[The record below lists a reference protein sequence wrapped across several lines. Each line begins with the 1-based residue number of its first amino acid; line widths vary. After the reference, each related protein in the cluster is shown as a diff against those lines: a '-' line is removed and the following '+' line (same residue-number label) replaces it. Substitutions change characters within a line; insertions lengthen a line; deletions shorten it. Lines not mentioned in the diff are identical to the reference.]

1 MNFREVRKKIKT
13 IGNVK
18 KITNAMQMVS
28 AVKMRKAQQ
37 VALTGRPYR
46 AVLTNMIAR
55 IVQAPGSNESSNILI
70 SGLPT
75 KNGKNLYIVVS
86 SNKGLAGSFHY
97 GLLKHLYTNVDLDK
111 SSFIVIGKKATD
123 FLGSIGGNILAD
135 FSSSISFAD
144 DASSMFTLAKKEFE
158 AGNVEKV
165 YVVYNSFVSSFTSA
179 PVIKLLLPVS
189 QIDINL
195 LEKTDNTN
203 YSIEPSSEEV
213 LGPLLNDFLTEEV
226 RSAVL
231 DSQAS
236 EHSAR
241 MLAMKN
247 ATDSATDIITNLT
260 LLRNRI
266 RQSSITGELLD
277 MIGASQSS
285 S

>member
-46 AVLTNMIAR
+46 AVLSNMIAR
-55 IVQAPGSNESSNILI
+55 IVQAPGSNESSNVLI

-75 KNGKNLYIVVS
+75 KNGKSLYIVVS

-97 GLLKHLYTNVDLDK
+97 GLLKHLYTNVDLQK
-111 SSFIVIGKKATD
+111 SSFVVIGKKAID
-123 FLGSIGGNILAD
+123 FLGSIGANILAD
-135 FSSSISFAD
+135 FSTSTSFAD
-144 DASSMFTLAKKEFE
+144 DASSMFTLAKNEFE

-179 PVIKLLLPVS
+179 PTIKLLLPVS
-189 QIDINL
+189 QIEIST
-195 LEKTDNTN
+195 LEQTDTTN
-203 YSIEPSSEEV
+203 YLIEPSSEEV

-247 ATDSATDIITNLT
+247 ATDSASDIITNLT

>member
-46 AVLTNMIAR
+46 AVLSNMIAR
-55 IVQAPGSNESSNILI
+55 IVKTSGSAESSNTLI
-70 SGLPT
+70 SGLAK
-75 KNGKNLYIVVS
+75 KNGKSLYIVIS

-97 GLLKHLYTNVDLDK
+97 SLLKHVYSNVDLDK
-111 SSFIVIGKKATD
+111 STFVVIGKKAID
-123 FLGSIGGNILAD
+123 FLNSIGANILAD
-135 FSSSISFAD
+135 FSTSTSFAD
-144 DASSMFTLAKKEFE
+144 DASSMFTLAKSEFE

-179 PVIKLLLPVS
+179 PTIKLLLPVS
-189 QIDINL
+189 QIDISA
-195 LEKTDNTN
+195 LEQTDTTN
-203 YSIEPSSEEV
+203 YLIEPSSEEV

-247 ATDSATDIITNLT
+247 ATDSASDIITNLT

>member
-55 IVQAPGSNESSNILI
+55 IVQAPGSNESNNVLI

-111 SSFIVIGKKATD
+111 SSFIVIGKKAID
-123 FLGSIGGNILAD
+123 FLGSIGANVLAD
-135 FSSSISFAD
+135 FSTSTSFAD
-144 DASSMFTLAKKEFE
+144 DASSMFSMAKKEFE

-179 PVIKLLLPVS
+179 PTIKLLLPVS
-189 QIDINL
+189 QIDINA

-266 RQSSITGELLD
+266 RQSNITGELLD

>member
-55 IVQAPGSNESSNILI
+55 IVQAPGSEESSNVLI

-75 KNGKNLYIVVS
+75 KNGKSLYIVVS

-97 GLLKHLYTNVDLDK
+97 GLLKHLYTNVDLNK
-111 SSFIVIGKKATD
+111 SSFIVIGKKAID

-135 FSSSISFAD
+135 FSTSTSFAD
-144 DASSMFTLAKKEFE
+144 DASSMFSMAKKEFE

-179 PVIKLLLPVS
+179 STIKLLLPVS
-189 QIDINL
+189 QIDINA
-195 LEKTDNTN
+195 LEQTDNTN
-203 YSIEPSSEEV
+203 YTIEPSSEEV

-260 LLRNRI
+260 LLRNKI

-277 MIGASQSS
+277 MIGAAQSS

>member
-55 IVQAPGSNESSNILI
+55 IVKAPGSSESNNVLI
-70 SGLPT
+70 SGLPS
-75 KNGKNLYIVVS
+75 KNGKNLYIVIS

-97 GLLKHLYTNVDLDK
+97 GLLKHLYSNVDLDK
-111 SSFIVIGKKATD
+111 SSFIVIGKKAID
-123 FLGSIGGNILAD
+123 FLNSVGANILAD
-135 FSSSISFAD
+135 FSSSTSFAD
-144 DASSMFTLAKKEFE
+144 DASSMFTMARKEFE

-179 PVIKLLLPVS
+179 PTIKLLLPVS
-189 QIDINL
+189 QIDINA
-195 LEKTDNTN
+195 LEQTDNTN
-203 YSIEPSSEEV
+203 YSIEPSAEEV
-213 LGPLLNDFLTEEV
+213 IGPLLNDFLTEEV

-247 ATDSATDIITNLT
+247 ATDSASDIITNLT

>member
-46 AVLTNMIAR
+46 AVLSNMIAR
-55 IVQAPGSNESSNILI
+55 IVKTSGSAESSNALI
-70 SGLPT
+70 SGLAK
-75 KNGKNLYIVVS
+75 KNGKSLYIVIS

-97 GLLKHLYTNVDLDK
+97 SLLKHLYSNVDLDK
-111 SSFIVIGKKATD
+111 STFVVIGKKAID
-123 FLGSIGGNILAD
+123 FLNSIGANVLAD
-135 FSSSISFAD
+135 FSTSTSFAD
-144 DASSMFTLAKKEFE
+144 DASSMFTLAKNEFE

-179 PVIKLLLPVS
+179 PTIKLLLPVS
-189 QIDINL
+189 QIEISA
-195 LEKTDNTN
+195 LEQTDTTN
-203 YSIEPSSEEV
+203 YLIEPSAEEV

-247 ATDSATDIITNLT
+247 ATDSASDIITNLT

>member
-55 IVQAPGSNESSNILI
+55 IVKTSVTTESSNILI
-70 SGLPT
+70 SGLS
-75 KNGKNLYIVVS
+75 KKSGKNLYIVVS

-97 GLLKHLYTNVDLDK
+97 GLLKHLYSNIDLDK
-111 SSFIVIGKKATD
+111 SSFIVIGKKAID
-123 FLGSIGGNILAD
+123 FLNSVGANIIAD
-135 FSSSISFAD
+135 FSTSTSFAD
-144 DASSMFTLAKKEFE
+144 DASSMFTMARKEFE
-158 AGNVEKV
+158 AGTYEKV

-179 PVIKLLLPVS
+179 PTIKLLLPVS
-189 QIDINL
+189 QISINS
-195 LEKTDNTN
+195 LEQSDNTN
-203 YSIEPSSEEV
+203 YLIEPSSEEV

-260 LLRNRI
+260 LLRNKI

>member
-97 GLLKHLYTNVDLDK
+97 GLLKHLYTNVDLNK

>member
-55 IVQAPGSNESSNILI
+55 IVKTAGTSESSNVLI
-70 SGLPT
+70 SGLAQ
-75 KNGKNLYIVVS
+75 KSGKNLYIVVS

-97 GLLKHLYTNVDLDK
+97 GLLKHLYSNIDLDK
-111 SSFIVIGKKATD
+111 SSFIVIGKKAID
-123 FLGSIGGNILAD
+123 FLNSVGANIIAD
-135 FSSSISFAD
+135 FSTSTSFAD
-144 DASSMFTLAKKEFE
+144 DASSMFTMARKEFE
-158 AGNVEKV
+158 AGTYEKV

-179 PVIKLLLPVS
+179 PTIKLLLPVS
-189 QIDINL
+189 QISINS
-195 LEKTDNTN
+195 LEQSDNTN
-203 YSIEPSSEEV
+203 YLIEPSSEEV

-260 LLRNRI
+260 LLRNKI

>member
-46 AVLTNMIAR
+46 AVLSNMIAR
-55 IVQAPGSNESSNILI
+55 IVKTSGSAESSNTLI
-70 SGLPT
+70 SGLAK
-75 KNGKNLYIVVS
+75 KNGKSLYIVIS

-97 GLLKHLYTNVDLDK
+97 SLLKHVYSNVDLDK
-111 SSFIVIGKKATD
+111 STFVVIGKKAID
-123 FLGSIGGNILAD
+123 FLHSIGANILAD
-135 FSSSISFAD
+135 FSTSTSFAD
-144 DASSMFTLAKKEFE
+144 DASSMFTLAKSEFE

-179 PVIKLLLPVS
+179 PTIKLLLPVS
-189 QIDINL
+189 QIDISA
-195 LEKTDNTN
+195 LEQTDTTN
-203 YSIEPSSEEV
+203 YLIEPSSEEV

-247 ATDSATDIITNLT
+247 ATDSASDIITNLT

>member
-46 AVLTNMIAR
+46 AVLSNMIAR
-55 IVQAPGSNESSNILI
+55 IVKTSGSAESSNTLI
-70 SGLPT
+70 SGLT
-75 KNGKNLYIVVS
+75 KKNGKSLYIVIS

-97 GLLKHLYTNVDLDK
+97 SLLKHVYSNVDLDK
-111 SSFIVIGKKATD
+111 STFVVIGKKAID
-123 FLGSIGGNILAD
+123 FLNSIGANILAD
-135 FSSSISFAD
+135 FSTSTSFAD
-144 DASSMFTLAKKEFE
+144 DASSMFTLAKSEFE

-179 PVIKLLLPVS
+179 PTIKLLLPVS
-189 QIDINL
+189 QIDISA
-195 LEKTDNTN
+195 LEQTDTTN
-203 YSIEPSSEEV
+203 YLIEPSSEEV

-247 ATDSATDIITNLT
+247 ATDSASDIITNLT

>member
-1 MNFREVRKKIKT
+1 
-13 IGNVK
+13 
-18 KITNAMQMVS
+18 MQMVS

-46 AVLTNMIAR
+46 AVLSNMIAR

-165 YVVYNSFVSSFTSA
+165 YVVYNSFISSFTSA

-189 QIDINL
+189 QIDINS